1 MMSTSSIEEAL
12 DTAVSEGMRHV
23 WFTGGEPF
31 LHPDI
36 LQFIDMALD
45 RGALGILTNGMLID
59 DALAAELGKRFQTAK
74 HNFEIRV
81 SLDGATLEENDSVRG
96 RGVFDKACE
105 GIRRLAA
112 HGLEPI
118 LAVTTL
124 DDSELTQER
133 FAALLRGLGVTRP
146 RVKWIPPFRIG
157 REERR
162 GRSYEAWETLTAAD
176 LEEPAAA
183 LKLQC
188 GTSRTVTSQG
198 VFPCPILINEPGRR
212 MDGALADTLQSNRVD
227 HQACHTCW
235 VEGFS
240 CST

>member
-1 MMSTSSIEEAL
+1 
-12 DTAVSEGMRHV
+12 MRHV

-31 LHPDI
+31 LHEDI
-36 LQFIDMALD
+36 LTLIDLALE

-59 DALAAELGKRFQTAK
+59 DAMAQALAKRFRTAPY
-74 HNFEIRV
+74 NLEIRV
-81 SLDGATLEENDSVRG
+81 SLDGATRDENDKVRG
-96 RGVFDKACE
+96 KGVFDKACE
-105 GIRRLAA
+105 GIRNMAK

-124 DDSELTQER
+124 DDSELTQQR
-133 FAALLRGLGVTRP
+133 FADLLCSLGETRP

-157 REERR
+157 REARR
-162 GRSYEAWETLTAAD
+162 GRAYEVWENLAPSD
-176 LEEPAAA
+176 LLEPEAP

-198 VFPCPILINEPGRR
+198 VFPCPILINEPDRKLG
-212 MDGALADTLQSNRVD
+212 DVLADTLERHPVD
-227 HQACHTCW
+227 HSACHTCW